1 MKLSFDE
8 QIKILDGQDV
18 WHTKAFDDVPSVLM
32 TDGPHGVRKQID
44 DQDTT
49 GKNGSV
55 IATCFPTAS
64 LTACSFDRNLM
75 KKLGASIAK
84 ECKHYGVQMILGPG
98 INIKRTPL
106 GGRNFEYYSEDPYV
120 SGELAASFVRS
131 VEDQGIGTSVKH
143 FIANNQETY
152 RFTIDTIV
160 DERALHEIYY
170 RNFKKVIK
178 ENPAT
183 LMASYNKLN
192 GFYVTEHPILK
203 EIVRKRWKYQG
214 PIISDWGAIHDR
226 VKSIKASC
234 DLEMPSSYG
243 YWGSKVKQASMKD
256 MQLNKDVTTSANR
269 IVELAL
275 KYPIN
280 HKESDLDFK
289 KQHEQARM
297 FARESMVLAKNKEN
311 ILPLSNQE
319 NIAIISGFAFHMR
332 YQGGGSSHVNA
343 YEVNEICDVI
353 GNFSKNAKV
362 VKGFEVD
369 QFKVDSK
376 LEAEALELANQVK
389 KVVYIV
395 GIPEALETEGF
406 DRKSLD
412 VPSNQIEL
420 FKKLYEVNQNIVIV
434 TVGGSVINLEPFS
447 KAKGVLI
454 AYLGGQ
460 ASSLA
465 MLDLLFGKFSP
476 SGKLAETWIDHHES
490 CNVQI
495 TKDNQATYYDES
507 IYVGYRYYETFKKPV
522 RYHFGHGLSYAKF
535 VYKDLNVTEVSDGYL
550 VSVSVRNVGQMTAKE
565 VVQVY
570 VGQNESTV
578 YKAKRELKA
587 FDKIELKPNEVKI
600 VEFKLSKDDF
610 NFYDIYKK
618 RFIVEE
624 GKYSIEI
631 CKHAGEVIDQVDIH
645 IDGMVVRHPMISYNQ
660 YEYNT
665 SDFNKLFSKQLPK
678 KHIVYKRP
686 FSLSTTL
693 NDVDHLLIGKIIKR
707 VVMGMATKELR
718 EVEDVWMKEVMKRT
732 ITETPIRMLALF
744 SNQTLSLYQAE
755 GIVDI
760 LNLHM
765 IKGIKKIL
773 KK

>member
-18 WHTKAFDDVPSVLM
+18 WHTKSFDDVPSVLM

-275 KYPIN
+275 KYPVYTQ
-280 HKESDLDFK
+280 ESDLDFK

-297 FARESMVLAKNKEN
+297 YARESMVLAKNKEN

-343 YEVNEICDVI
+343 SEVNEICDVI
-353 GNFSKNAKV
+353 GNFSKNVKV

-406 DRKSLD
+406 DRKTLD
-412 VPSNQIEL
+412 VPLNQIEL

-454 AYLGGQ
+454 SYLGGQ

-476 SGKLAETWIDHHES
+476 SGRLAETWIDHHET

-535 VYKDLNVTEVSDGYL
+535 VYKDLSVSEIADGYL

-570 VGQNESTV
+570 IGQNESSV

-587 FDKIELKPNEVKI
+587 FDKIELKPNEAKT
-600 VEFKLSKDDF
+600 VEFKLTKDDF

-618 RFIVEE
+618 RFVVEE

-645 IDGMVVRHPMISYNQ
+645 VDGMVIKHPMISYNQ

-665 SDFNKLFSKQLPK
+665 SDFNKLFSKQLPQ
-678 KHIVYKRP
+678 KHVVYKRP

-707 VVMGMATKELR
+707 VVMGMATKELK
-718 EVEDVWMKEVMKRT
+718 EIEDVWMKEVMKRT

>member
-18 WHTKAFDDVPSVLM
+18 WHTKSFDDVPSVLM

-275 KYPIN
+275 KYPVYTQ
-280 HKESDLDFK
+280 ESDLDFK

-297 FARESMVLAKNKEN
+297 YARESMVLAKNKEN

-353 GNFSKNAKV
+353 GNFSKNVKV

-412 VPSNQIEL
+412 VPLNQIEL

-454 AYLGGQ
+454 SYLGGQ

-476 SGKLAETWIDHHES
+476 SGRLAETWIDHHET

-535 VYKDLNVTEVSDGYL
+535 VYKDLSVSEVSDGYI

-570 VGQNESTV
+570 VGQNESSV

-587 FDKIELKPNEVKI
+587 FDKIELKPNEAKT
-600 VEFKLSKDDF
+600 VEFKLTKDDF

-618 RFIVEE
+618 RFVVEE

-645 IDGMVVRHPMISYNQ
+645 VDGMVIKHPMISYNQ

-678 KHIVYKRP
+678 KHVVYKRP

-707 VVMGMATKELR
+707 VVMGMATKELK
-718 EVEDVWMKEVMKRT
+718 EIEDVWMKEVMKRT

>member
-18 WHTKAFDDVPSVLM
+18 WHTKSFDDVPSVLM

-275 KYPIN
+275 KYPVYTQ
-280 HKESDLDFK
+280 ESDLDFK

-297 FARESMVLAKNKEN
+297 YARESMVLAKNKEN

-353 GNFSKNAKV
+353 GNFSKNVKV

-412 VPSNQIEL
+412 VPLNQIEL

-454 AYLGGQ
+454 SYLGGQ

-476 SGKLAETWIDHHES
+476 SGRLAETWIDHHET

-535 VYKDLNVTEVSDGYL
+535 VYKDLSVSEVSDGYI

-570 VGQNESTV
+570 VGQNESSV

-587 FDKIELKPNEVKI
+587 FDKIELKPNEAKT
-600 VEFKLSKDDF
+600 VEFKLTKDDF

-618 RFIVEE
+618 RFVVEE

-645 IDGMVVRHPMISYNQ
+645 VDGMVIKHPMISYNQ

>member
-362 VKGFEVD
+362 VKGFEVE